1 MRVIINAT
9 LILFVMYILLETCK
23 TNKEINISMEN
34 LENQHDDGSNAHPL
48 EPMSSN
54 MDDEME
60 EYQNIVQNYVVGK
73 VKAGNFYETND
84 NSSNFKSNLDNP
96 ANFYHEEDTEEL
108 REYAKALTGMAQEP
122 NISEQFNDPA
132 EPKLTDPQ
140 MWNYK
145 NESMMNGGRGVTGYD
160 NDEDIFASFNNNAM
174 TQKVSTGDLRFGKP
188 IRPQ

>member
-1 MRVIINAT
+1 
-9 LILFVMYILLETCK
+9 MYILLETCR

-34 LENQHDDGSNAHPL
+34 LENQQEQHDDGSNAHPL
-48 EPMSSN
+48 EPISSN
-54 MDDEME
+54 VDDEME
-60 EYQNIVQNYVVGK
+60 EYQDFVRDYVVGK

-108 REYAKALTGMAQEP
+108 REYAKALTGIAQEP

-132 EPKLTDPQ
+132 EPKLTEPQ
-140 MWNYK
+140 IWNYK
-145 NESMMNGGRGVTGYD
+145 NESMMNGGQVISGVTGYE
-160 NDEDIFASFNNNAM
+160 NDDDIFASFNNNAM